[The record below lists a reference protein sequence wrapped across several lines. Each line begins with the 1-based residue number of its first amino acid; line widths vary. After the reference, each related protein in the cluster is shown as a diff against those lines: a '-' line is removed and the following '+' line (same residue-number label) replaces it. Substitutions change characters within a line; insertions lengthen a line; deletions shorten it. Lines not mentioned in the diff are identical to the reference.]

1 MPDKKIYLVC
11 GFHVNCNHS
20 WRGDRNDKTGF
31 GTDLKIIREIIRIL
45 DEANERGLDARGTWD
60 FDHYWSLENIIPRFA
75 PDIIEGLVRRV
86 KQGKDEAILGCWNN
100 GDIAASTV
108 EEFRES
114 LRRTIS
120 NPAGSGLAD
129 IFGGYSPVVRTQETM
144 FSHGGVELYLE
155 QGVKAIALY
164 YSAVPFDSVR
174 NFIPRLSP
182 NEAHNPLRFH
192 STESDASMLM
202 IPMYNQGDIMTA
214 GSLRKWA
221 AAIRKKQNSGE
232 IPGNALLYINMDAD
246 AELWTG
252 IGLPKIFDR
261 LPNTRGL
268 AEFIEVVNKTDYL
281 EFGKLGDYIK
291 NNPPA
296 GDVTVRQDLADGSY
310 CGFNSWTEKLVNQG
324 LWRLSEKA
332 RKLERTADFLSSGI
346 GTAPEARAE
355 IERLLYGPGD
365 SCFENKLLLL
375 STTHFGMNSPVV
387 HPDRARVAFH
397 LARNMLETSSRAA
410 KIAVAQSG
418 VEPLCGEDGA
428 ELFCFA
434 VVNQTKYREQAAVE
448 RGARALMRI
457 PFMPVRPADPARLS
471 LKASSGADVP
481 FDIDDVKT
489 DDEGRVVSA
498 VLWFAH
504 AADGSPSQAYALLE
518 ASEPVETA
526 DSVKASPEL
535 LDNGLVSVRLDPRGR
550 IASFASAA
558 GEFSDGQLIS
568 FGATYKADSNRK
580 HFTPRAYKVESARVG
595 PAGRLGSI
603 SLSAKTV
610 IFSKGKNYVVEGRH
624 ELRVFDGFSGL
635 FLDADV
641 SFPQTP
647 SESEDISASSHTG
660 KKFDTRWYEVMPAEI
675 RPAMFSPTGGFLRV
689 WKHNYKNVTNSYDFN
704 YGAIDK
710 ANRAPD
716 ACNNQ
721 VTDGWLALSDTK
733 RGLLISADAGV
744 NTSPAYCPMRVR
756 ESGGRQRA
764 SLNPFGTYFGKQFSH
779 LNEGF
784 NLACEMTMVIGAQHR
799 PTAPSFNGGRV
810 RMSLMLAPYEG
821 DAPPPALRAEA
832 DLFSMPPAVI
842 VRDPQG
848 GPALLDADCE
858 ADLAPYRAEHDLDS
872 CAGWKYSDFLEHKN
886 GETDSGDA
894 AKEKGASLGSF
905 IRMIAEGIRIRS

>member
-1 MPDKKIYLVC
+1 MSDKKIYLVC

-75 PDIIEGLVRRV
+75 PDIIEGLVRRI

-100 GDIAASTV
+100 GDLAASTV

-114 LRRTIS
+114 LKRTIS
-120 NPAGSGLAD
+120 NSAGSGLAD
-129 IFGGYSPVVRTQETM
+129 LFGAYSPVVRTQETM
-144 FSHGGVELYLE
+144 FTHGGVELYLE

-174 NFIPRLSP
+174 NFIPRLTP
-182 NEAHNPLRFH
+182 NEMHNPLRFH
-192 STESDASMLM
+192 STESDAAMLM

-221 AAIRKKQNSGE
+221 AAIRKKQKSGE

-268 AEFIEVVNKTDYL
+268 AEFIDTVNDTEYL
-281 EFGKLGDYIK
+281 EFGKLGDYIE
-291 NNPPA
+291 NNPPV
-296 GDVTVRQDLADGSY
+296 GDITVRQDLADGSY

-332 RKLERTADFLSSGI
+332 RKLERTADFLSAAA
-346 GTAPEARAE
+346 APDARAE
-355 IERLLYGPGD
+355 IERLLRGPGG

-410 KIAVAQSG
+410 ELAAAQSG

-428 ELFCFA
+428 ELFCFS
-434 VVNQTKYREQAAVE
+434 VVNQTKYGDQAAVE
-448 RGARALMRI
+448 RGARVLMRV
-457 PFMPVRPADPARLS
+457 PFMPVRPADPARLA
-471 LKASSGADVP
+471 LKDSSGADVP
-481 FDIDDVKT
+481 FDIDDAKT
-489 DDEGRVVSA
+489 DADGNVVSA

-504 AADGSPSQAYALLE
+504 TADGSLSQGYALVE
-518 ASEPVETA
+518 TSEPVAPAE
-526 DSVKASPEL
+526 SVKASSEL

-550 IASFASAA
+550 IASFASSA

-568 FGATYKADSNRK
+568 LGATYRAESNRK
-580 HFTPRAYKVESARVG
+580 HYTPRAYKAESARVG

-603 SLSAKTV
+603 SLSSKTV
-610 IFSKGKNYVVEGRH
+610 IFCKGKNYTVEGRH
-624 ELRVFDGFSGL
+624 VLRVFDGFPRL
-635 FLDADV
+635 FVDADA

-647 SESEDISASSHTG
+647 TESEDISSSSHTG

-675 RPAMFSPTGGFLRV
+675 RPALFSPPGGFLRV
-689 WKHNYKNVTNSYDFN
+689 WKHNYKNVTNSYDFD

-721 VTDGWLALSDTK
+721 VTDGWLAVSDTK

-744 NTSPAYCPMRVR
+744 NSSPAYCPMRVR

-784 NLACEMTMVIGAQHR
+784 NLAYEMTMAVGAQHR

-821 DAPPPALRAEA
+821 DAPSQALRTEA

-842 VRDPQG
+842 VRDSQG
-848 GPALLDADCE
+848 KPSIPDSDIE
-858 ADLAPYRAEHDLDS
+858 ADLAPCRAEHDLDA
-872 CAGWKYSDFLEHKN
+872 CAGWKYSDFLEYANKDFN
-886 GETDSGDA
+886 PG
-894 AKEKGASLGSF
+894 AKAEKGASIATF
-905 IRMIAEGIRIRS
+905 VRMIVEGIRIRS